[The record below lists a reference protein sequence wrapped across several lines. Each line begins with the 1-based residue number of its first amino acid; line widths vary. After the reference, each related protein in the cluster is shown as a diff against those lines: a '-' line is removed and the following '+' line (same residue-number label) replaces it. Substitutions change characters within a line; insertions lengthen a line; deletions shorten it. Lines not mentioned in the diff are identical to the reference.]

1 MKVAVTLA
9 FYEGLS
15 ENQGGVA
22 GSERQISDKQ
32 TVAYHRWPGF

>member
-1 MKVAVTLA
+1 MKVAVTLV

-22 GSERQISDKQ
+22 GSEGQISDKQ
-32 TVAYHRWPGF
+32 RAAYHR